1 MNIEVPILTKTGKN
15 IEQDIKV
22 LSSTDIV
29 NLKQVQAIRNAV
41 KEHLLFI
48 GLDRGNNVR
57 NISVLGIG
65 SNCEVLVDSKDI
77 IRTAL
82 LSCSER
88 VILVHNHPS
97 NNLEPSNPDIH
108 ITNITNNLL
117 KTFHIELLDHIIVT
131 EKEHISM
138 EKIKKFNKN
147 YTNDEINKVEKQF
160 LYEENLKLKQEIE
173 KLQYNKD
180 LQEINKLAVI
190 YSLLDEVQIE
200 AAKGYCEYN
209 GKFDMDIQELLNV
222 CMQSGLISYYQYNFE
237 GSEYCSM
244 FSKEEKYG
252 YTLAEE
258 NGIHKLLVDNG
269 IEYCFDFEK
278 YGRDACINNNI
289 TLLENG
295 YLDLSDT
302 LNLQAFSKEEIQ
314 EKVDEYFIQEE
325 CEIKVK
331 PILNK
336 MDKLRNEFK
345 KITSNDQKLTEYFKE
360 DKRYTNIR
368 VAGVILAGMAVR
380 NLQRENGNLEGELEY
395 SPFSKEQEK
404 MIDDYTELEKMVEY
418 IEQEVESEY
427 AKEEITNDI

>member
-15 IEQDIKV
+15 IEEDIKV

-88 VILVHNHPS
+88 VVLVHNHPS

-108 ITNITNNLL
+108 ITNNLL

-173 KLQYNKD
+173 KLQNNK
-180 LQEINKLAVI
+180 E
-190 YSLLDEVQIE
+190 
-200 AAKGYCEYN
+200 
-209 GKFDMDIQELLNV
+209 
-222 CMQSGLISYYQYNFE
+222 
-237 GSEYCSM
+237 
-244 FSKEEKYG
+244 KEE
-252 YTLAEE
+252 
-258 NGIHKLLVDNG
+258 
-269 IEYCFDFEK
+269 
-278 YGRDACINNNI
+278 
-289 TLLENG
+289 
-295 YLDLSDT
+295 
-302 LNLQAFSKEEIQ
+302 NL
-314 EKVDEYFIQEE
+314 
-325 CEIKVK
+325 
-331 PILNK
+331 
-336 MDKLRNEFK
+336 
-345 KITSNDQKLTEYFKE
+345 
-360 DKRYTNIR
+360 
-368 VAGVILAGMAVR
+368 
-380 NLQRENGNLEGELEY
+380 
-395 SPFSKEQEK
+395 
-404 MIDDYTELEKMVEY
+404 
-418 IEQEVESEY
+418 
-427 AKEEITNDI
+427 TNDDLDYNYE